1 MIFNGASLL
10 PDVVAHQVSLLLDD
24 WCSVKVVDRSSL
36 YQE

>member
-10 PDVVAHQVSLLLDD
+10 PDVVAHQVSLLLDN
-24 WCSVKVVDRSSL
+24 CSVKVVDRSSL